1 MLIGIKFVNVVTVN
15 SINTGIIAG
24 AFSHKISIST
34 WRCCTTT
41 AAWLTAA
48 WLTAAWLT
56 AAWLTAAWLTAAWL
70 TAALL
75 TAAQNNDTPATQ
87 HNTRASQAKILVK
100 KSWCDRTTTACSATA
115 CSATACS
122 ATACSATACSA
133 TACSPGAPWG
143 HNI

>member
-34 WRCCTTT
+34 WRCCTT
-41 AAWLTAA
+41 TAA

-122 ATACSATACSA
+122 
-133 TACSPGAPWG
+133 PGAPWG